1 MTEYQL
7 GDVKIEVREA
17 FTTTRFPDGKLTV
30 ADHSVQPTQEEMA
43 AALGMTVQEMNET
56 HDLTHSLFAHPSRPR
71 HRHRRPL
78 FRRRESRGHR
88 HPALGENLRRGPAG
102 VGEECISH
110 ILPRTAESRMVMEDK
125 EAEAAR
131 AQKVLTKIAER
142 EH

>member
-56 HDLTHSLFAHPSRPR
+56 HDLTHSLLAHW
-71 HRHRRPL
+71 
-78 FRRRESRGHR
+78 
-88 HPALGENLRRGPAG
+88 LGMPCSPTLHGLATGTAVPFSDAEKAAVIAIQRWAKISG
-102 VGEECISH
+102 VDLLELAKS
-110 ILPRTAESRMVMEDK
+110 A
-125 EAEAAR
+125 
-131 AQKVLTKIAER
+131 
-142 EH
+142 